1 MVLPIRCCS
10 RLESSSTP
18 RASNS
23 VALTAASYLKAR
35 FILGG
40 QRGCCG
46 NHEDWIN
53 LPILRPPCSTP
64 LQNLGVGSCG
74 WTPAAPF
81 LGVPQRSNPVSQAKL
96 APIAMLRAVSAFD
109 RVHA

>member
-23 VALTAASYLKAR
+23 VALIAASYLKAR
-35 FILGG
+35 FILEG

-53 LPILRPPCSTP
+53 LPILPAPCSTP
-64 LQNLGVGSCG
+64 LQNLTLGSCG
-74 WTPAAPF
+74 WTPSAPF
-81 LGVPQRSNPVSQAKL
+81 LGVPHRPNPVSLAKL
-96 APIAMLRAVSAFD
+96 APIAMLAPVLPSS
-109 RVHA
+109 HA

>member
-1 MVLPIRCCS
+1 MRCCS

-23 VALTAASYLKAR
+23 VALIAASYLKAR

-53 LPILRPPCSTP
+53 LPILPTPCSTP
-64 LQNLGVGSCG
+64 LQNLALGSCG
-74 WTPAAPF
+74 CAPPAPF
-81 LGVPQRSNPVSQAKL
+81 LGVHQRSNPVSLAKL
-96 APIAMLRAVSAFD
+96 ATTAVLRVVVAQALA
-109 RVHA
+109 RAHA